1 MSRECLSFDASKEKM
16 GDNFSFLQQGQS
28 LCSEGKVSICLVLNG
43 HKNEQPDGENG
54 VVSYLHTLLDEEQR
68 FIKVS

>member
-1 MSRECLSFDASKEKM
+1 M
-16 GDNFSFLQQGQS
+16 GDNFSFLKQGQS
-28 LCSEGKVSICLVLNG
+28 LFSEGKVSICLVLND
-43 HKNEQPDGENG
+43 HENEQPEGENG